1 MKRIDNTGNDE
12 RRFVFGRG
20 VRLCVMRRTSVALIL
35 VGSMLGGC
43 ASAQATAV
51 PSAEGSMPPAPTPTP
66 TLTLTPVTPSP
77 PPTDSPP
84 PTQSPPTPAPTA
96 AASCV
101 DATFASL
108 TEAQRIG
115 QLFTVG
121 LSHNA
126 LKADLR
132 AAIAKQHIGS
142 VWFTT
147 KTTVGTAALR
157 RVSDAV
163 QDQATDAATG
173 GVRFFIAANQEGGL
187 IQALAG
193 PGFDRIPS
201 AVDQGKLDPSVLETK
216 ANRWA
221 RQLRIAG
228 VNMNFAPV
236 ADVVPAGTEASNAP
250 IGQLKREYGSN
261 PSAVAA
267 HVDAFVAGMSS
278 ARIATTAKHFPGLGR
293 VEGNTDNTD
302 DVVDSVTTRS
312 DPYLAPF
319 QAAVDAGVPFVMISL
334 ATYERID
341 GDHLAAFSPA
351 IMGDLLRDRMG
362 FRGVVISDSLTAT
375 AVVSIAPGKRAIDFI
390 AAGGDM
396 VTVNRV
402 DVAVAMAKAV
412 AAKARA
418 DTGFASRVDEA
429 AMNVLRAKDAAGLL
443 PCD

>member
-1 MKRIDNTGNDE
+1 
-12 RRFVFGRG
+12 
-20 VRLCVMRRTSVALIL
+20 MRPITTLLSLAVVGAL
-35 VGSMLGGC
+35 LGGC
-43 ASAQATAV
+43 ASSTSTTV
-51 PSAEGSMPPAPTPTP
+51 PSAEPSTLPAPTPTP
-66 TLTLTPVTPSP
+66 TLTLTPAT
-77 PPTDSPP
+77 
-84 PTQSPPTPAPTA
+84 PTPAPTTA
-96 AASCV
+96 PTPAPTPTPSTATSCV
-101 DATFASL
+101 DATFATL

-121 LSHNA
+121 LSHNE

-132 AAIAKQHIGS
+132 AAIAKHHIGS

-147 KTTVGTAALR
+147 KTTVGTSALR

-163 QDQATDAATG
+163 QDQATDTATG
-173 GVRFFIAANQEGGL
+173 GVGFFVAANQEGGL

-201 AVDQGKLDPSVLETK
+201 AVDQGKLDPSVLVTK

-236 ADVVPAGTEASNAP
+236 ADVVPAGTEAENAP
-250 IGQLKREYGSN
+250 IGQLKREFGSN
-261 PSAVAA
+261 PTSVAR
-267 HVDAFVAGMSS
+267 HVRAFVEGMAS

-293 VEGNTDNTD
+293 VEGNTDNTR

-319 QAAVDAGVPFVMISL
+319 QAAIDAGAPFVMISL

-341 GDHLAAFSPA
+341 PGHLAAFSPA
-351 IMGDLLRDRMG
+351 IMSDLLRDRMG

-375 AVVSIAPGKRAIDFI
+375 AVVSMPPGTRAIDFL
-390 AAGGDM
+390 AAGGDL
-396 VTVNRV
+396 VTVNNV
-402 DVAVAMAKAV
+402 DAAVQMTEAV
-412 AAKARA
+412 AARAKADASFRA
-418 DTGFASRVDEA
+418 RVDDA